1 MKVDSCDKTMTI
13 KECSKLYKIGVNRL
27 RQICKADYCPFV
39 LRIGTRKKLIKTK
52 EFEKW
57 LSQCEAI

>member
-1 MKVDSCDKTMTI
+1 MKVGSCDKTMTI
-13 KECSKLYKIGVNRL
+13 QECSELYKIGVNRL

-39 LRIGTRKKLIKTK
+39 LRVGTRKKLIKTK

-57 LSQCEAI
+57 LSQW